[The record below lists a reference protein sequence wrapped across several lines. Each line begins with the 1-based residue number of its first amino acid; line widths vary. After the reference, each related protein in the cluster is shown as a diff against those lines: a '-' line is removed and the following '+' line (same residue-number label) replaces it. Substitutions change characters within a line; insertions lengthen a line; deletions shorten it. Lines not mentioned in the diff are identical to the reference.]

1 MSLELPPPRLLL
13 VEDDPIS
20 RHFLEEALLALPAEV
35 DAAGDIAEA
44 VALAERHRHDLWLVD
59 AHLPD
64 GDGADCLR
72 ALRMHRDTPALA
84 VTASRTREELDGL
97 CRDGYLEVLCKPVS
111 IALLQATVRRLLGQ
125 SSPGIREPTPGK
137 LPVWD
142 EAHALAA
149 IGGNRESLLQLRA
162 IFQAELPILR
172 GQLQSAR
179 AAGDSVGMRA
189 VLHKLKAG
197 CGFVG
202 AARLGRAVDA
212 LAVAPLDPQVTQLF
226 EFAVDDALDW
236 RDDQS

>member
-1 MSLELPPPRLLL
+1 MSPELPPPRLLL

-20 RHFLEEALLALPAEV
+20 RLFLEEALLAMPAEV
-35 DAAGDIAEA
+35 DAACDIAEA
-44 VALAERHRHDLWLVD
+44 VAWADRHHHDLWLVD

-72 ALRMHRDTPALA
+72 ALRKRHDTPALA
-84 VTASRTREELDGL
+84 ITASRTREELDAL

-111 IALLQATVRRLLGQ
+111 VAMLQATVRRLLGQ
-125 SSPGIREPTPGK
+125 PAPGIREPAPGK

-142 EAHALAA
+142 EARALAA
-149 IGGNRESLLQLRA
+149 IGGNREALLRLRGM
-162 IFQAELPILR
+162 FQAELPILR
-172 GQLQSAR
+172 AQLQSAR
-179 AAGDSVGMRA
+179 AAGDSEGARA
-189 VLHKLKAG
+189 VLHKLKAS

-202 AARLGRAVDA
+202 AARLARAVDA
-212 LAVAPLDPQVTQLF
+212 LAMSPLDVPTAQLF